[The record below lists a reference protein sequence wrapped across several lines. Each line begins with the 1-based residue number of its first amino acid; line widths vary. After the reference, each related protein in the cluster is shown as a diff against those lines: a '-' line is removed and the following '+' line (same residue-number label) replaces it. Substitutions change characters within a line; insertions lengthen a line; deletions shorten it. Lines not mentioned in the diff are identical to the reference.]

1 MVLNRVTSWLNR
13 LSENDR
19 PQDGPDEIQIG
30 AAALLVEAAHLDGEF
45 TPDERLSIEQALGR
59 HFDLSPA
66 EVTSLLDAAERVQGD
81 AVEISRFTRAIK
93 QLPEERRIQI
103 LEMLW
108 EVVLAD
114 GDLHAYEAN
123 LLRRVG
129 GLIYVSDREN
139 GEARQRVLARLR

>member
-1 MVLNRVTSWLNR
+1 MLNRVAQWLGGNA
-13 LSENDR
+13 EDAGTD
-19 PQDGPDEIQIG
+19 DGFDETQIG
-30 AAALLVEAAHLDGEF
+30 AAALLVEAARADGEF
-45 TPDERLSIEQALGR
+45 SDDERAAIGRALTR
-59 HFDLSPA
+59 QFRLTEA
-66 EVTSLLDAAERVQGD
+66 ETATLLDEAERIQDD
-81 AVEISRFTRAIK
+81 AVEISRFTRAVK
-93 QLPEERRIQI
+93 ALPEARRVEI

-139 GEARQRVLARLR
+139 GEARQRVKARLG

>member
-1 MVLNRVTSWLNR
+1 MVLDRFASWLNR
-13 LSENDR
+13 LGSDDR
-19 PQDGPDEIQIG
+19 PDDAPDEIHLG
-30 AAALLVEAAHLDGEF
+30 AAALLVEAANLDGEF
-45 TPDERLSIEQALGR
+45 TPDERLAIEQALAS
-59 HFDLSPA
+59 HFDLSA
-66 EVTSLLDAAERVQGD
+66 DEVATLLTAAERVHGD
-81 AVEISRFTRAIK
+81 AVEISRFTRAVK
-93 QLPEERRIQI
+93 QLSPERRIEI
-103 LEMLW
+103 MEMLW

>member
-1 MVLNRVTSWLNR
+1 VALNRIAGWFNR
-13 LSENDR
+13 LTEEDR
-19 PQDGPDEIQIG
+19 PEDGPDETQLG
-30 AAALLVEAAHLDGEF
+30 AAALLVEAAHLDGDF
-45 TPDERLSIEQALGR
+45 SPDERHAIEAALAR
-59 HFDLSPA
+59 HFDLSDE
-66 EVTSLLDAAERVQGD
+66 EVGALMDAAEQAHGD

-93 QLPEERRIQI
+93 QLPPPQRIEI
-103 LEMLW
+103 MEMLW

-139 GEARQRVLARLR
+139 GEARQRVLARLG